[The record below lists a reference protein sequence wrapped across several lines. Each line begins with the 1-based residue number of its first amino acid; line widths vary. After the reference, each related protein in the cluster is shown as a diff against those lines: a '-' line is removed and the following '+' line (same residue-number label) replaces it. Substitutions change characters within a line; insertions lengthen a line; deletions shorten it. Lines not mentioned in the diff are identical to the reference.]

1 MKQVDAL
8 VIGAGPAGS
17 AAALLLARAGWSVA
31 VVEKAPFPRRKVCG
45 EFISATSLPVLRD
58 LGLDAAFLA
67 QAGPPVRRVGLY
79 AGNAMQSA
87 AMPQPDG
94 GTGAWGRALGREHL
108 DALLLN
114 AAARVGAEV
123 LQPRSVTWL
132 ERGLAG
138 FVATLM
144 AQDRRDPLQ
153 LRARIV
159 IAAHGSWES
168 GDLPTHVQ
176 SGPALPDDL
185 FAFKAHFR
193 DASLPAGLMP
203 LLIFRGGYGGM
214 VQSDDGRT
222 SISCCMRRDILA
234 RCRAQTPGIKAAE
247 AVIAHIRQNCRGVD
261 LALTG
266 ATREGAWLSTGPI
279 QPGIRPFRRDGI
291 YSVGN
296 AAGEAHPIIA
306 EGISMAM
313 QSSWLLCQRLIGH
326 RPADFSAHLAAPVA
340 DQYAA
345 DWRGN
350 FAPRL
355 RVAAAL
361 ARLATQPGAGPVLGA
376 VVRRI
381 PALLTFGAQLSG
393 KAHAL
398 RPRRAPMEGASS
410 V

>member
-8 VIGAGPAGS
+8 VIGAGPAG
-17 AAALLLARAGWSVA
+17 ATAALLLARAGWSVA
-31 VVEKAPFPRRKVCG
+31 VVEKVPFPRRKVCG

-58 LGLDAAFLA
+58 LGLDTAFLS

-79 AGNAMQSA
+79 AGNAMHSA
-87 AMPQPDG
+87 AMPQPAG
-94 GTGAWGRALGREHL
+94 GTGSWGRALGREHL
-108 DALLLN
+108 DALFLN
-114 AAARVGAEV
+114 AAARAGAEV
-123 LQPRSVTWL
+123 MQPRSVTRL
-132 ERGLAG
+132 EPFLDG
-138 FVATLM
+138 FVATLT
-144 AQDRRDPLQ
+144 AQDRREPMQ
-153 LRARIV
+153 LRARVV

-168 GDLPTHVQ
+168 GGLPTHVPP
-176 SGPALPDDL
+176 GPARPSDL

-193 DASLPAGLMP
+193 DASLPMGLMP

-222 SISCCMRRDILA
+222 SISCCIRRDILA
-234 RCRAQTPGIKAAE
+234 RCRAQAPGTKAAE
-247 AVIAHIRQNCRGVD
+247 AVIAHIRETCRGVD
-261 LALTG
+261 LVLTG
-266 ATREGAWLSTGPI
+266 AIREGAWLSAGPI

-291 YSVGN
+291 YRVGN

-313 QSSWLLCQRLIGH
+313 QSSWLLCQRLIGQ
-326 RPADFSAHLAAPVA
+326 RPADFSPHLASTVA

-361 ARLATQPGAGPVLGA
+361 AHLATQPGAGLVLGA

-381 PALLTFGAQLSG
+381 PAVLTFGAYLSG
-393 KAHAL
+393 KAHAV
-398 RPRRAPMEGASS
+398 RPQRGLMQGAPS